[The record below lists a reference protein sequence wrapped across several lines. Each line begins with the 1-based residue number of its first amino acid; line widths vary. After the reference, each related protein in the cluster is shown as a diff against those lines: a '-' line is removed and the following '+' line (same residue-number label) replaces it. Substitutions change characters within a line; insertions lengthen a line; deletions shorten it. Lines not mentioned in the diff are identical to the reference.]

1 MPEFILSW
9 QAKRT
14 QQAVGVSAQPS
25 AAFPTVHVIRDAQ
38 GTTCCLGKPLGRPL
52 TAISPLTRSLEGAAT
67 LFRTRPLPCHHP
79 LTGNWD
85 GSLIST
91 RSHWRISSR
100 TTEANTSRFSA
111 QNRQTMG
118 ARARQQWRYG
128 NYRIHPS
135 GASHLATL
143 GDYRLSRSEAF
154 GDGFSGAAAL
164 WIILGKRGRRKSGLQ
179 SPTME
184 LSRMAD
190 VIGLRIVCESIA
202 LARKITDELR
212 STQSVAS
219 IQDYW
224 ESPQE
229 TGYRAYHIICRRS
242 QRRPDGR
249 ENISVDYEVQIR
261 TYFQHLWGLVSES
274 LGERVKEGGGRS
286 DVREYLSR
294 LSRVI
299 RDWEISNSDV
309 TQHAL
314 PELSREHKLT
324 VARVH
329 EGTVRQ
335 FQQFGKDY
343 QTAISL
349 LLSWEEDLNKGD
361 AETLLLSGVG
371 EPKILLQH
379 MRVSLE

>member
-1 MPEFILSW
+1 
-9 QAKRT
+9 
-14 QQAVGVSAQPS
+14 
-25 AAFPTVHVIRDAQ
+25 
-38 GTTCCLGKPLGRPL
+38 
-52 TAISPLTRSLEGAAT
+52 
-67 LFRTRPLPCHHP
+67 
-79 LTGNWD
+79 
-85 GSLIST
+85 
-91 RSHWRISSR
+91 
-100 TTEANTSRFSA
+100 
-111 QNRQTMG
+111 
-118 ARARQQWRYG
+118 
-128 NYRIHPS
+128 
-135 GASHLATL
+135 
-143 GDYRLSRSEAF
+143 
-154 GDGFSGAAAL
+154 
-164 WIILGKRGRRKSGLQ
+164 
-179 SPTME
+179 ME

-190 VIGLRIVCESIA
+190 VIGLRIVCESVA

-371 EPKILLQH
+371 EPKNLATTHASFFGMKNIPLPEW
-379 MRVSLE
+379 MPVR